1 MISELPRSTRT
12 EPLFPYTTRFR
23 SVREGQPTSKPSNKP
38 AYRALDQ
45 TAASD
50 PADDGGAISCR
61 CDRASLSAAG
71 DGSGAGADEALHRR
85 RRHLHAQLTAHSKAP
100 DHEPRPQNHRQLP
113 RSLHKP
119 HRQRVRAAVGRRSEE
134 QTSEIQY
141 IILNY
146 TH

>member
-23 SVREGQPTSKPSNKP
+23 SVREWQPASKPSDQP

-61 CDRASLSAAG
+61 CDRASPSAAG
-71 DGSGAGADEALHRR
+71 DGSGA
-85 RRHLHAQLTAHSKAP
+85 
-100 DHEPRPQNHRQLP
+100 
-113 RSLHKP
+113 
-119 HRQRVRAAVGRRSEE
+119 RSEE
-134 QTSEIQY
+134 HTSELQSLMLISY
-141 IILNY
+141 AVFGLKKKTY
-146 TH
+146 TQHYLLQST